1 MLIDIYCRVIDNYGD
16 AGVCLR
22 LARLLKQAGVQV
34 HLFCDDLN
42 VLRTIAL
49 PDDDD
54 GHKLSF
60 LPFEAEVD
68 YHADAVVEA
77 FLCHLPPGRAAAVQ
91 ADHTLVICL
100 DYLSAESWV
109 EDFHG
114 LRSPGQ
120 FADCYYFYP
129 GFTAHTGGLMLDLQ
143 LRQAAAQPHIYAAD
157 GVRRA
162 SLFSYHNKAL
172 PGLVELLQRSALPT
186 EITVF
191 SGLPLDN
198 VNALYDFA
206 LQPGDSRQLGLVTF
220 KAAGMSSQ
228 QDYDRILCRSDL
240 NLVRGEDSIVRAACC
255 GRPFLWQIYPQ
266 DKDAHLVKLR
276 AFLQLIRDHAAG
288 GDGGE
293 ENLLQTAEKL
303 QELMLFYNERGAL
316 PALNFDRFEQ
326 EWRELCSKFRQY
338 LNTLPLLSQ
347 SLITFVQQHCPRRA
361 D

>member
-34 HLFCDDLN
+34 HLFCDDLR

-54 GHKLSF
+54 GRLLTF

-68 YHADAVVEA
+68 YQADAVVEA
-77 FLCHLPPGRAAAVQ
+77 FLCHLPPQRAAAVA
-91 ADHTLVICL
+91 ADGTLVICL

-120 FADCYYFYP
+120 FANCYYFYP
-129 GFTAHTGGLMLDLQ
+129 GFTARTGGLMLDPQ
-143 LRQAAAQPHIYAAD
+143 LRQLASLPHPYAAD

-162 SLFSYHNKAL
+162 TLFSYHNKAL
-172 PGLVELLQRSALPT
+172 AGLVELLQRSALPT

-191 SGLPLDN
+191 AGLPLDN
-198 VNALYDFA
+198 VNELYDFA
-206 LQPGDSRQLGLVTF
+206 LQPGDSRQLGAVTF
-220 KAAGMSSQ
+220 QAAAMTSQ
-228 QDYDRILCRSDL
+228 QGYDQLLCRSDL

-266 DKDAHLVKLR
+266 DEDAHLVKLQ
-276 AFLQLIRDHAAG
+276 AFWQLMSTYGTAEMEELQ
-288 GDGGE
+288 
-293 ENLLQTAEKL
+293 QTAAKL
-303 QELMLFYNERGAL
+303 QELMLFYNGSGAL
-316 PALNFDRFEQ
+316 PALDFDRFERQ
-326 EWRELCSKFRQY
+326 WRRLCFNFQQY
-338 LNTLPLLSQ
+338 LHTLPLLSD
-347 SLITFVQQHCPRRA
+347 SLLAFVQQHRSA
-361 D
+361 I